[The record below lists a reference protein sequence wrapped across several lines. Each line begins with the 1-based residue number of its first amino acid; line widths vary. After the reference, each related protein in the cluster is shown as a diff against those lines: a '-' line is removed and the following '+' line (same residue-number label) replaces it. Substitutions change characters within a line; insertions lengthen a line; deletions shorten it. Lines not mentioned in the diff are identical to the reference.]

1 MSSDPGNDPALFYPE
16 AIIADTVAFNETV
29 TVSFATALAIHE
41 QQPQVLRDERREAKQ
56 ISLCIPVGCTGS
68 AFSLDYG
75 SVGRQIVG
83 GIGRHEEEFRLRV
96 RQGPILHDVGRPV
109 LIAENSVH
117 YMVTSNGSG
126 AGRPAGVAGHDTNG
140 SEGGWE
146 AKPTAFPVPVRDS

>member
-83 GIGRHEEEFRLRV
+83 
-96 RQGPILHDVGRPV
+96 
-109 LIAENSVH
+109 S
-117 YMVTSNGSG
+117 TSSWQQPWQSKAQKRSG
-126 AGRPAGVAGHDTNG
+126 FVDRMP
-140 SEGGWE
+140 SLQ
-146 AKPTAFPVPVRDS
+146 P